1 LAHGERTA
9 SQQGSGAGSAAGS
22 ARLPDS
28 RSTRDPRS
36 RSVARARCPLRV
48 RRAVLRVSL
57 ARALGASG
65 AQDSLPKS
73 FRGLDREDFP
83 GGRAAPRLR
92 PGSPG
97 SPRKPTS
104 GFPPRPAGC
113 PPRGCQHRP
122 DLRAVSHPLPRTTR
136 RRAVRAPCRRV
147 TEDSATPAGSLS
159 PSCAYRRADSYRA
172 GAFSESPSSSAYSA
186 STISSSYLT
195 RRAIRAR
202 PLLCRQPCMA
212 SVIGSK
218 AIHAANATVASTSW
232 RAPAEPSS
240 HEGRAPASR
249 GAFL

>member
-1 LAHGERTA
+1 VTRGREAWRGRDARYAFEGLF
-9 SQQGSGAGSAAGS
+9 SGSPWPEHS
-22 ARLPDS
+22 ARAARRT
-28 RSTRDPRS
+28 RSLSPSEGSTGRTSQEGALLLDFGPEALAALAS
-36 RSVARARCPLRV
+36 PQVAFHPGRQDVPL
-48 RRAVLRVSL
+48 
-57 ARALGASG
+57 G
-65 AQDSLPKS
+65 
-73 FRGLDREDFP
+73 
-83 GGRAAPRLR
+83 
-92 PGSPG
+92 
-97 SPRKPTS
+97 
-104 GFPPRPAGC
+104 
-113 PPRGCQHRP
+113 GCQHRP

-249 GAFL
+249 GGVSLSVFRRRHPARTPRKRFHARWRQTC